1 MAWLHNSIAESHNA
15 VKRFLGPIFLMV
27 TQGNID
33 AIRARAG
40 RFFAPVDPAVLAAR
54 KKAALVASLPDW
66 DSQSD
71 TILERSL
78 LPEAMQTQAEFE
90 TQHANLLRSLILFAQ
105 GIDLDVHGLEFPA
118 VLRLDGESDDA
129 YLLRLV
135 NRYSLLS
142 LGSLAGYEDQVR
154 QLLPAVDDVRAV
166 EHRVS
171 RNVSLFA
178 LTADRTQLTAAERQ
192 TITTHYEGR
201 GSKIA
206 GISVRLV
213 EPAIE
218 TFYIHVYAVYSPR
231 QSGADEV
238 VSAVTAAVRAYLAQ
252 TEAIGAAV
260 WSTGIQDAAWVTE
273 ALSVGVQ
280 VFRGDPDFTD
290 IAPLTLFK
298 RNNGV
303 WSEIAENVGY
313 VTEAPGDPVDDQ
325 YIVSS
330 TTQFNVNGQTFNPTP
345 PTTEDL
351 YQYDA
356 ATTRWNLVGTNRGGP
371 VYRNVNGV
379 HALTSAFIPPAEIQP
394 NDWYL
399 FVGGYPALK
408 NDHTPVADDLV
419 GDDAP
424 TPALAAQSTYA
435 AATLWHC
442 PSERIFVTD

>member
-1 MAWLHNSIAESHNA
+1 
-15 VKRFLGPIFLMV
+15 MV

-40 RFFAPVDPAVLAAR
+40 RFFAPVDPQALADR
-54 KKAALVASLPDW
+54 KRAAYIAALPDW
-66 DSQSD
+66 DSRSD

-78 LPEAMQTQAEFE
+78 LPEALQTQAEFE

-135 NRYSLLS
+135 NRYALLS
-142 LGSLAGYEDQVR
+142 LGSLAGYEDRVR
-154 QLLPAVDDVRAV
+154 QLLPSVADVRAV

-171 RNVSLFA
+171 RNVSIFA
-178 LTADRTQLTAAERQ
+178 LTAGRMQLTADERQ
-192 TITTHYEGR
+192 TLTTHYEGR
-201 GSKIA
+201 ASKIA

-213 EPAIE
+213 EPSIE
-218 TFYIHVYAVYSPR
+218 RFFVHIYAVYSPR
-231 QSGADEV
+231 QSGAGEV
-238 VSAVTAAVRAYLAQ
+238 ASASSTAVRAYLDT

-260 WSTGIQDAAWVTE
+260 WSTGIADAAWVPE
-273 ALSVGVQ
+273 ALSAGVQ
-280 VFRGDPDFTD
+280 VFQGDPDFTD

-303 WSEIAENVGY
+303 WSQVAENVGY
-313 VTEAPGDPVDDQ
+313 VAEAPGDPVDDQ
-325 YIVSS
+325 YIVVS
-330 TTQFNVNGQTFNPTP
+330 TTEFNTGGETFSPTP

-356 ATTRWNLVGTNRGGP
+356 ATSRWNLVGTNRTGP
-371 VYRNVNGV
+371 AFNSMDRV
-379 HALTSAFIPPAEIQP
+379 HALTAAFIPQGEIQP

-424 TPALAAQSTYA
+424 TPALAAQSTYQ

-442 PSERIFVTD
+442 PSDRVFVSAEAWP